1 MSLPSS
7 NTRASE
13 PPIDGVVQFITPER
27 IVFEF
32 ALGGP
37 FRRFV
42 AYLLDLALVAVL
54 MVAVFLLS
62 TVLAGGSTAGLG
74 PALVAYLL
82 LSWGYGAFCESVF
95 TGQTAGKRA
104 MGLRVLSDRGVPITA
119 AQAILR
125 NLVGAV
131 DGPFPFCYLL
141 GLSSMVLSAQFQ
153 RLGDLAAG
161 TMVIKEER
169 RPRAGLV
176 KIQDPRLQSIL
187 DRLPMRIAAGSS
199 LARALSDYV
208 SRRNRFSR
216 GLREEMAEP
225 LAAPLRER
233 FGLPAAEPADAV
245 LCAIYHRVFLGE

>member
-1 MSLPSS
+1 MSQPSS
-7 NTRASE
+7 NVRPSD
-13 PPIDGVVQFITPER
+13 PPIDGVVQLMTPER

-42 AYLLDLALVAVL
+42 AHLLDLVVVAV
-54 MVAVFLLS
+54 MIVATMSLSMLLA
-62 TVLAGGSTAGLG
+62 TGSAAGLG

-95 TGQTAGKRA
+95 SGQTAGKRA

-131 DGPFPFCYLL
+131 DGLLPFCYLL
-141 GLSSMVLSAQFQ
+141 GLSSMLLSARFQ

-176 KIQDPRLQSIL
+176 KIHDPKVQSIL
-187 DRLPMRIAAGSS
+187 DRLPMRIAVGSS
-199 LARALSDYV
+199 LARVLSDYV
-208 SRRNRFSR
+208 RRRNRFSR

-233 FGLPAAEPADAV
+233 FGLLAAEPADAV

>member
-1 MSLPSS
+1 MSKLSS
-7 NTRASE
+7 NARPTE
-13 PPIDGVVQFITPER
+13 PPIDGVVQLMTPER

-42 AYLLDLALVAVL
+42 AHLLDLALVAVL
-54 MVAVFLLS
+54 TVAAMILS
-62 TVLAGGSTAGLG
+62 MALAVGSAAGLG

-95 TGQTAGKRA
+95 SGQTAGKRV

-131 DGPFPFCYLL
+131 DGLLPFCYLL
-141 GLSSMVLSAQFQ
+141 GISSMMLSTRFQ

-176 KIQDPRLQSIL
+176 RIREPRVQSIL

-208 SRRNRFSR
+208 RRRNRFSR
-216 GLREEMAEP
+216 ELREEMAEP
-225 LAAPLRER
+225 LAGPLRER
-233 FGLPAAEPADAV
+233 FGLSAAEPADAV